1 VIDAFGLPVS
11 DNVIH
16 GTVEAGIRVK
26 STDVTIERNLVSF
39 TQARACYQDRVEE
52 MNFDH
57 HGSIEVINFISLF
70 IYIYYLIFF
79 YLMFVE
85 SSIQMMHF

>member
-1 VIDAFGLPVS
+1 MIDAFGLPVS

-39 TQARACYQDRVEE
+39 TQTRACYQERVEE
-52 MNFDH
+52 MSFEH
-57 HGSIEVINFISLF
+57 HGSIEVINYFVIYLYFLIQLFSIYLEIS
-70 IYIYYLIFF
+70 I
-79 YLMFVE
+79 
-85 SSIQMMHF
+85 

>member
-39 TQARACYQDRVEE
+39 TQTRACYQERVEE
-52 MNFDH
+52 MSFEH
-57 HGSIEVINFISLF
+57 HGSIEVINYFVIYLYFLIQLFSIYLEIS
-70 IYIYYLIFF
+70 I
-79 YLMFVE
+79 
-85 SSIQMMHF
+85 